1 MYMKQKVVIIGHG
14 YTSRLGI
21 IRSLAVLD
29 CEITV
34 VVMVL
39 QNWWGRLIRLNFGKP
54 VDCHSRY
61 VQHMYYCPAKDGD
74 RLINLLL
81 EKCTDPHQKVVVIPD
96 TDFSAMVIDNN
107 QERLSEH
114 FLFPH
119 INHEQGAVARWMDKD
134 MQKTLARD
142 VGLNVAKSKIVNI
155 LDGRYDIPD
164 DIEYPCFTKPVI
176 TIVGGKQYFKRC
188 NTKEDL
194 SRLLDFA
201 SRENNIAILVEDF
214 KDITTEYAV
223 LGFSDGYNV
232 VIPGIIEF
240 IANSKSHF
248 GIAREGKVMPVE
260 GFEGLLELFTE
271 FVRHMGFC
279 GLFDIDFFES
289 GGKLYFSE
297 MNLRFGGSGY
307 AITKMGVNLPAMM
320 VNYLSG
326 NSYDV
331 FPKSITTI
339 ATYVNERVC
348 IDDWCYNY
356 ISEFDRQKII
366 NSRDIK
372 FVYDEDDPGPSYK
385 LERNIKL
392 LRIKRVLK
400 RWLKK

>member
-1 MYMKQKVVIIGHG
+1 MKQKVVIIGHG

-21 IRSLAVLD
+21 IRSLAALD

-39 QNWWGRLIRLNFGKP
+39 QNWWGRLIRLDIGKP
-54 VDCHSRY
+54 VDCYSKY

-81 EKCTDPHQKVVVIPD
+81 EKCTDSHQKVIIIPD

-119 INHEQGAVARWMDKD
+119 INHEQGAVGKWMDKKK
-134 MQKTLARD
+134 QKSLARE
-142 VGLNVAKSKIVNI
+142 VGLNVANSKIVNI
-155 LDGRYDIPD
+155 VDGKYDIPETID
-164 DIEYPCFTKPVI
+164 YPCFTKPVI

-194 SRLLDFA
+194 SKLLDFA
-201 SRENNIAILVEDF
+201 SREKNIRILVEDF

-248 GIAREGKVMPVE
+248 GIAREGKVMPVK
-260 GFEGLLELFTE
+260 GFEGLLELFIE
-271 FVRHMGFC
+271 FVRHLGFC

-326 NSYDV
+326 NSYDG

-356 ISEFDRQKII
+356 ISEFDSQKII

-372 FVYDEDDPGPSYK
+372 FVYDEEDPGPSHK